1 MEKEEALLDKE
12 IDISLKIERLEQERE
27 KKMDGDLKYIVDKV
41 DVMENNLL
49 KDADVVLE
57 AKEEVEL
64 VNEIRDETREVAS
77 TVADTRTRQKI
88 KRKDLPTSSKDEM
101 KFSIMSST
109 LDEKE
114 SSFSMELYPYACGLA
129 IFTII

>member
-1 MEKEEALLDKE
+1 MIRRKL
-12 IDISLKIERLEQERE
+12 
-27 KKMDGDLKYIVDKV
+27 DLKANTLPWIRG
-41 DVMENNLL
+41 
-49 KDADVVLE
+49 VVLE

-88 KRKDLPTSSKDEM
+88 KRKDLPTSSKEEI

-109 LDEKE
+109 LDENE
-114 SSFSMELYPYACGLA
+114 SSFNMEMYPYACGLA